1 MAERSTCERSS
12 IDRARDKSVALLN
25 EWAEYCI
32 EQSRLH
38 GMARGHYKK
47 IHKLLFVPATILG
60 SVSGVS
66 MISTSITEGNTIFG
80 VVFGVMSLVGAGL
93 MTIHNNFEIVDKINM
108 NDLYGDAFYNLSNE
122 IKVHLTL
129 DESESRGYR
138 DIAEIVKEMRH
149 RLEILIDKAPAIPG
163 SVDKKKKECVLKR
176 ESSAEGVVIQ
186 CCTI

>member
-1 MAERSTCERSS
+1 MDGRSS
-12 IDRARDKSVALLN
+12 VDRSHDKSVALLN
-25 EWAEYCI
+25 EWAAYCL

-38 GMARGHYKK
+38 GMARGHYKR
-47 IHKLLFVPATILG
+47 IHKMLFVPATILG

-66 MISTSITEGNTIFG
+66 MITSSITANNMIFG
-80 VVFGVMSLVGAGL
+80 IVFGAMSLVGAGL

-122 IKVHLTL
+122 IKTHLTL
-129 DESESRGYR
+129 DESENRGYR

-176 ESSAEGVVIQ
+176 ESSVESVVIQ
-186 CCTI
+186 CC

>member
-1 MAERSTCERSS
+1 MAERSS

-25 EWAEYCI
+25 EWASYCI
-32 EQSRLH
+32 DQSRLH
-38 GMARGHYKK
+38 GLARGHYKR

-66 MISTSITEGNTIFG
+66 MITTSLTESNMVMGI
-80 VVFGVMSLVGAGL
+80 VFGAMSLIGAGL
-93 MTIHNNFEIVDKINM
+93 MTIHNNFEIVDKIKL

-129 DESESRGYR
+129 DDSENRGYR

-163 SVDKKKKECVLKR
+163 SVEKKKEDVLKR
-176 ESSAEGVVIQ
+176 ESSVESVVIK
-186 CCTI
+186 CC